1 MTAPTKVLD
10 DFRSTRDDGTHER
23 RIDRRTAILWRNQL
37 LGVGCAGHF
46 VELAKVRPREIQ

>member
-37 LGVGCAGHF
+37 LGVGRAGHF
-46 VELAKVRPREIQ
+46 VELAKVRPRGIP